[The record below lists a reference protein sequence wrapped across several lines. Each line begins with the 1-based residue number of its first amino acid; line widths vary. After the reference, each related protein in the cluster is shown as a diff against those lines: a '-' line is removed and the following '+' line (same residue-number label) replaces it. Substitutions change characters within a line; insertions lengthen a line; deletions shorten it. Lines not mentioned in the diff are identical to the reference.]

1 MFTSLLGGDALNAD
15 GTLKDARDMVWYN
28 DKDDMTPI
36 ASGSNPPRMF
46 SSSFILYFSLI
57 PLPGTSSGRTRNS
70 TRMAEIIEAE
80 AQNSDT
86 ERKKKRRK
94 KKAKSKAKGGNP
106 NSEDDAAY
114 TGSSSEGSSSP
125 DEDDESDEFEISNKE
140 VIQKLPISSTEGDF
154 SSHGSFY

>member
-36 ASGSNPPRMF
+36 ASGSNPPCMF

-80 AQNSDT
+80 AQNSD
-86 ERKKKRRK
+86 
-94 KKAKSKAKGGNP
+94 KAKSKAKGGNP

-140 VIQKLPISSTEGDF
+140 VIQKLPIYDHLSIIL
-154 SSHGSFY
+154 